1 MRGDVVGYHGHFCR
15 KVKITTKLTVGSLA
29 FALPIAVLLYFM
41 VAGVNAS
48 IRFSAMEF
56 YGDAYQRPL
65 EKLLEALPA
74 HQRLLAR
81 MSQGASVLDGQ
92 LADVRRRVDQAFVEL
107 AEVNRR
113 YGEDLQFTDAGLALR
128 KRSHLKVPLLEAKWR
143 AEIRRRAHGR
153 GARLPGPGRARH
165 DHPCRRHLQHHPG
178 SGPGQLLHDGHHAP
192 GPASDPGQ
200 AALDSSFG
208 LWNAATDELDV
219 LLNKRIDDYK
229 GTRLASLVSTAV
241 ALVIALLLV
250 YLIGRSVPRP
260 LRQIQAFTQQVAG
273 GDLKARIEGRFG
285 GELAALSANIL
296 AMVGELKV
304 RLGFAQGILHA
315 ISTPCLVTDTANRV
329 TFINNQMVRLMECE
343 GRADTLIGKSVGEI
357 SRVPAQTADGMT
369 RSRQALDLQSL
380 ILKMRA

>member
-1 MRGDVVGYHGHFCR
+1 M
-15 KVKITTKLTVGSLA
+15 
-29 FALPIAVLLYFM
+29 
-41 VAGVNAS
+41 
-48 IRFSAMEF
+48 
-56 YGDAYQRPL
+56 
-65 EKLLEALPA
+65 
-74 HQRLLAR
+74 
-81 MSQGASVLDGQ
+81 
-92 LADVRRRVDQAFVEL
+92 
-107 AEVNRR
+107 
-113 YGEDLQFTDAGLALR
+113 
-128 KRSHLKVPLLEAKWR
+128 
-143 AEIRRRAHGR
+143 
-153 GARLPGPGRARH
+153 
-165 DHPCRRHLQHHPG
+165 
-178 SGPGQLLHDGHHAP
+178 
-192 GPASDPGQ
+192 
-200 AALDSSFG
+200 
-208 LWNAATDELDV
+208 